1 MRTIRAK
8 LNKDNPDIVQQF
20 CDDMNSLNSDV
31 NV

>member
-1 MRTIRAK
+1 MKTIGAK